1 MKDDLNKKIL
11 ELFGGIGAPRKAF
24 NNLKINI
31 KSDYVEFDNKVVEV
45 YNLLYNEKNLN
56 QDVRNFKSKKN
67 KYNYLIA
74 GFPCQPFS
82 QAGKRLGFNDER
94 GKLYKDTL
102 RIIKETLPDN
112 IILENVKGIL
122 RKENIWI
129 IEEIINYLKKLD
141 YYVIKKI
148 INSQDLNYLQKR
160 ERIFIIASKI
170 KKITLN
176 NFNEFIIEEIK
187 NEKEKFRPKY
197 DIKNF
202 LNAEFHKL
210 KEIDEKSN
218 FWVIPRK
225 SDGKLINGS
234 YNRIWKIEKSLGT
247 IASSNVPKIGLIYKD
262 KLYYRRLTPK
272 EAFLHMGFDLSDYE
286 KIENKI
292 TKNRI
297 YHVSGNSMVVG
308 VMEKI
313 IKYLEFY

>member
-1 MKDDLNKKIL
+1 MEDNLNKNIL

-24 NNLKINI
+24 NNLKINV
-31 KSDYVEFDNKVVEV
+31 KSDYIEFDNKVVEV
-45 YNLLYNEKNLN
+45 YNLLYNENNFEK
-56 QDVRNFKSKKN
+56 DVRNFESN
-67 KYNYLIA
+67 KIKYDYLIA

-102 RIIKETLPDN
+102 RIIKETLPSN

-129 IEEIINYLKKLD
+129 IEEIIDYLKNLN

-148 INSQDLNYLQKR
+148 INSQNLNYLQKR
-160 ERIFIIASKI
+160 ERIFIIASKN
-170 KKITLN
+170 KKITLE
-176 NFNEFIIEEIK
+176 NFDKFIAEEIK
-187 NEKEKFRPKY
+187 NENEKFKPKY
-197 DIKNF
+197 NIKSFSNS
-202 LNAEFHKL
+202 EFHKL
-210 KEIDEKSN
+210 EEIDEKGN

-272 EAFLHMGFDLSDYE
+272 EAFLYMGFDLEDYK

-313 IKYLEFY
+313 IKYLESN